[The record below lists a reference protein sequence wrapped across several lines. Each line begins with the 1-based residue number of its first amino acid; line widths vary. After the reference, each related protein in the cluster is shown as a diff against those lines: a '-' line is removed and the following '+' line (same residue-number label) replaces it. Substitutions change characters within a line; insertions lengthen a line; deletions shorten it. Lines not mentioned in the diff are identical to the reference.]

1 MTVIADLRAGLTGMV
16 AAAVAGVDDPE
27 YPGVSIAALGL
38 VERVEVDMA
47 GHARSGLIPT
57 FSGCPALDVIT
68 TEVHAAVA
76 AVTGVSSV
84 EVTWLG
90 SPSWSTN
97 RITPRARKVLS
108 NQFTVA
114 VQDRNTPATCA
125 RCGNPTTEQSP
136 FGPSR
141 CRAVHRCNNCI
152 EVIEVLR
159 V

>member
-1 MTVIADLRAGLTGMV
+1 MTVTADLRDELTDIV

-27 YPGVSIAALGL
+27 YPGVSIVDLGL
-38 VERVEVDMA
+38 LERVEVDMA
-47 GHARSGLIPT
+47 GRARIGLIPT
-57 FSGCPALDVIT
+57 FSGCPALDVIAT
-68 TEVHAAVA
+68 DVHE
-76 AVTGVSSV
+76 AVTAVSGVSSV
-84 EVTWLG
+84 EVTWLS
-90 SPSWSTN
+90 SPTWSTN
-97 RITPRARKVLS
+97 RITSRARKVLS
-108 NQFTVA
+108 SQFTVA

-159 V
+159 A